1 VKNGIVEYLENHG
14 VIDNSTYIDWE
25 RYQEF
30 VHFIET
36 CGLIH
41 FFITKSDVK
50 EGNSHYFF
58 SIVLEEMP
66 QECVK
71 TTLQGWIKTL
81 FYGYRVRC
89 TLKFLNGKNAVAE
102 KKEAVL

>member
-14 VIDNSTYIDWE
+14 VIDNS
-25 RYQEF
+25 
-30 VHFIET
+30 
-36 CGLIH
+36 
-41 FFITKSDVK
+41 
-50 EGNSHYFF
+50 
-58 SIVLEEMP
+58 
-66 QECVK
+66 
-71 TTLQGWIKTL
+71 TLQGWIKTL